1 MKISTSCFF
10 EEEVNS
16 LGLWVIALYFIW
28 VVVIMMIGVLVSV
41 RVDEQSGDNVFLL
54 LLFIVTV
61 CFVCM
66 LNF

>member
-1 MKISTSCFF
+1 MKISTSCFL

-16 LGLWVIALYFIW
+16 LGLWVIALYFIC

-41 RVDEQSGDNVFLL
+41 RVDDQLGDNVFLL
-54 LLFIVTV
+54 LLFIFTV